1 MVSRGEFSRPQS
13 VLSALG
19 PLGSF
24 LQEPRAGLRGV
35 LPVGTLGCVSPAEP
49 SRVCTAGNC
58 QQATVRS
65 PASWGLRRSAGPFL
79 LEPQAGLQT
88 SPTPSWVVCRM
99 GQWTGC
105 PSSPAP
111 PRHPR
116 PKAISCRSRKF
127 LRRAPRL
134 WHGAAAVLVSDERAW
149 GGRGRQVLG
158 RDPIGPGPGDTV
170 MSAATPPRWPRYVMA
185 SLGLLGQE
193 PVAL

>member
-1 MVSRGEFSRPQS
+1 MGAP
-13 VLSALG
+13 
-19 PLGSF
+19 
-24 LQEPRAGLRGV
+24 
-35 LPVGTLGCVSPAEP
+35 GCVSPAEP
-49 SRVCTAGNC
+49 SRVCTAGDC

-65 PASWGLRRSAGPFL
+65 PASWGLRGSAGPFL
-79 LEPQAGLQT
+79 LEPQAGLQA
-88 SPTPSWVVCRM
+88 SPTHSWVVCRM

-149 GGRGRQVLG
+149 GGGQAGARQGPHRAWPRGHSDVSGHPTPLAALCNG
-158 RDPIGPGPGDTV
+158 FPGPSWARTCCPLEKARPGCMCMCECVSTRAPTGELHTRV
-170 MSAATPPRWPRYVMA
+170 GGA
-185 SLGLLGQE
+185 S
-193 PVAL
+193 